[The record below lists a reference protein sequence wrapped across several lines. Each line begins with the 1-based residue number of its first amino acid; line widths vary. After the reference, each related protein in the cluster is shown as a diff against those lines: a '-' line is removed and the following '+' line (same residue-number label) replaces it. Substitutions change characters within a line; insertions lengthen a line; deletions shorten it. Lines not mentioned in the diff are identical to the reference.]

1 MTMSCNWWET
11 AGCNLLVFAVATA
24 VTFQHDCLA
33 CSRDFCFCAKED
45 AEDQANRAAA
55 SKLNNPGFD
64 EEADEREMRTW
75 PMHLSLQLMPCQ
87 DHLLFERM
95 LKEYKVCS

>member
-24 VTFQHDCLA
+24 VTFQHGCLA

-64 EEADEREMRTW
+64 EEADEREDEDMADAPEPPVDAMSGPPALRT
-75 PMHLSLQLMPCQ
+75 HA
-87 DHLLFERM
+87 ERI
-95 LKEYKVCS
+95 